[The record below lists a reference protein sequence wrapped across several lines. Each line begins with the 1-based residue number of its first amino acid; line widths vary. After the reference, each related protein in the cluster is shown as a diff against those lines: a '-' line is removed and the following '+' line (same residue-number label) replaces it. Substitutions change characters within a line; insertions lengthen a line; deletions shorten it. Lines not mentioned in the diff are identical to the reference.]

1 MIGNSGRPRIFAFIL
16 DNLLATV
23 AAFLAVAA
31 LKSDSSYLAGGTLC
45 LTYLGYF
52 FISEALWS
60 RTPGKYLQ
68 GLVVVDPSGGRCG
81 WRRAL
86 VRTLLRV
93 VEANPL
99 LLGGLPAGIAILASE
114 RNQRLG
120 DLAAGTIVVSAR

>member
-1 MIGNSGRPRIFAFIL
+1 MIGNSGRPRIFVFIL

-23 AAFLAVAA
+23 AAFLVVAA
-31 LKSDSSYLAGGTLC
+31 LKSDSSYLAGGALC
-45 LTYLGYF
+45 LTYLAYF
-52 FISEALWS
+52 FILEALWS

-68 GLVVVDPSGGRCG
+68 GLMVVDPSGNRCG
-81 WRRAL
+81 WRRAF

-99 LLGGLPAGIAILASE
+99 LLGGLPAGVAIIVSE

-120 DLAAGTIVVSAR
+120 DLAAGTLVVSAR